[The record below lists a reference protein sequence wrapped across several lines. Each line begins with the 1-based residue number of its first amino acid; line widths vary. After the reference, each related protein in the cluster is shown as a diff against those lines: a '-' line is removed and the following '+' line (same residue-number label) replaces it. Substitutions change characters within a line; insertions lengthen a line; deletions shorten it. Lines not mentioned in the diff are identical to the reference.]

1 MSAPQVTQASVVSAS
16 ENAVRVDFDQAMQQ
30 DATFYAPSSWTVAGH
45 TVLSVNSKLGA
56 SVALL
61 ELGEEML
68 TGASISVTVDPALRS
83 DGVGEAMDPFH
94 LSTTFV
100 GEGVPPTCIFAGAVD
115 PRTIQLSFDELLS
128 GTSSVRVSRGSTEL
142 EVSSVE
148 VYDGDLILVHLA
160 GEMLDGADHVVRWLG
175 AFDLA
180 GNASTGTRTIVGLG
194 SLPGVSSSSLKGRK
208 LSIGFTEE
216 MKQDAAL
223 RSRFSYGIRAV
234 LPGSSAVFV
243 ERVAS
248 TSALEVVLDI
258 SEMTVGAIYE
268 VAVIGPTDLAGNS
281 MDETANSSLFVG
293 IGETPTLVE
302 VRAIG
307 PNVVDA
313 IFSVGMKDN
322 AALRETSRWQ
332 FDGGIKVLQVIP
344 DATDRRVVHLAVDG
358 WIPGVE
364 YTLTIDPS

>member
-16 ENAVRVDFDQAMQQ
+16 ENGIRVDFDQAMQQ
-30 DATFYAPSSWTVAGH
+30 DAIFYATSSWTVAGH

-100 GEGVPPTCIFAGAVD
+100 GEGIAPNCIFAGAVD

-160 GEMLDGADHVVRWLG
+160 EEMLDGADHVVRWLG

-194 SLPGVSSSSLKGRK
+194 SLPGISTSSLNGRR
-208 LSIGFTEE
+208 LTITFSEE
-216 MKQDAAL
+216 MRQDAAL
-223 RSRFSYGIRAV
+223 RSRFSYGIRAT
-234 LPGSSAVFV
+234 LPGSAAAFV
-243 ERVAS
+243 ERVVS
-248 TSALEVVLDI
+248 TSALEVNLDL
-258 SEMTVGAIYE
+258 SEMTIGATYQI
-268 VAVIGPTDLAGNS
+268 VVLGPCDLAGNP
-281 MDETANSSLFVG
+281 MDEGANFDEFVG
-293 IGETPTLVE
+293 LGSTPTLVE

-307 PNVVDA
+307 PNLVDA

-332 FDGGIKVLQVIP
+332 FDGGIKVLQVMP
-344 DATDRRVVHLAVDG
+344 DATDRRVVHIAVDG